1 MENISLQDFEIL
13 EELGR
18 GTFGVVYRV
27 KHIGTQ
33 NYYVIKKIT
42 TSMMSHKAQQQAM
55 KEVNILKSI
64 DHINVIRYYG
74 SFLEKNYLYIVME
87 YAEGGDLH
95 RLLRKNR
102 AENKKFSE
110 RDLWMFAYEISL
122 AINVLHNKNII
133 HRDIKCLNLFLTREN
148 RIKLGDMGQSKIT
161 SPIAQMHA
169 TRVGTPLYLAPELVK
184 QTAYDFKVD
193 IWALGCVLY
202 H

>member
-1 MENISLQDFEIL
+1 
-13 EELGR
+13 
-18 GTFGVVYRV
+18 
-27 KHIGTQ
+27 
-33 NYYVIKKIT
+33 
-42 TSMMSHKAQQQAM
+42 M

-161 SPIAQMHA
+161 SPIA
-169 TRVGTPLYLAPELVK
+169 
-184 QTAYDFKVD
+184 
-193 IWALGCVLY
+193 
-202 H
+202 